1 MGQFERERK
10 ISKPSY
16 GSGVVHVAPPLSP
29 DCSLRS
35 PVFFLF
41 NSPKLKTL
49 QKPSED
55 ETFRYHQA
63 MKRVWKISHLAQSQL
78 LCHHGCFSSAAKRK
92 TPTPFAFPVNEFP
105 NYGFIRDFNADTH
118 PPPSSGFPPEVIGLF
133 SLNQSHQDST
143 HWEDLTRK
151 VTQLR
156 DELLMNDDD
165 SDSAIRLLEEKGD
178 SLIGNCAVG
187 YPVVELL
194 KQLDSRPRLA
204 LKVLDWKRNLSKSGV
219 PMLAEEYTKGIKLA
233 GKVKNVGLAAELFSE
248 AINKRIRTTTIYNAL
263 MSAYMFN
270 GFADKCQSLFRDMKS
285 EKNCSPNIVTYNIL
299 ISIFGRLMLLDH
311 MEATFRE
318 IKELNMS
325 PNVKTYNFLIAGYL
339 TAWMWDSVEITF
351 EQMKESSIEP
361 NTRTYM
367 LLLRGYAHSGN
378 LEKMEET
385 YELIKHYV
393 KEKEIPLIRTM
404 ICAYCKSSDK
414 ERLKK
419 IEELLKL
426 IPDKDYRPWLNVLL
440 IRVYAEEDWLEAME
454 RSIDEAFKYN
464 TSVHTLSVMR
474 SIISSYFRC
483 NAVDKLV
490 NFIKS
495 AEAAEWRICRSLY
508 HCKMVMYASEKRL
521 DEMESVISEMKN
533 NNLFITKKTLW
544 ILYKAYL
551 LYGQRHK
558 AEQVIGLMCKHGYE
572 IPLDVLPS

>member
-1 MGQFERERK
+1 
-10 ISKPSY
+10 
-16 GSGVVHVAPPLSP
+16 
-29 DCSLRS
+29 
-35 PVFFLF
+35 
-41 NSPKLKTL
+41 
-49 QKPSED
+49 
-55 ETFRYHQA
+55 
-63 MKRVWKISHLAQSQL
+63 MKRVWKISQSAQAQL
-78 LCHHGCFSSAAKRK
+78 LCHHGCSSSAAKPK
-92 TPTPFAFPVNEFP
+92 TLMPFAFPTNEFP
-105 NYGFIRDFNADTH
+105 NYGFIRDLNAETH
-118 PPPSSGFPPEVIGLF
+118 PPPPSSPGFPPEIIGLF
-133 SLNQSHQDST
+133 SLNQWHQDSR

-156 DELLMNDDD
+156 DELFLIDDD
-165 SDSAIRLLEEKGD
+165 SDNSIRLLEEKGD
-178 SLIGNCAVG
+178 TLLRSCTVG
-187 YPVVELL
+187 YPVLELL

-204 LKVLDWKRNLSKSGV
+204 LKMFQVFDWRRRLSKSGV

-233 GKVKNVGLAAELFSE
+233 GKVKNVGLAVELFAE
-248 AINKRIRTTTIYNAL
+248 AINKRIKTTAIYNAL

-270 GFADKCQSLFRDMKS
+270 GFADKCQSLFRDMKR

-318 IKELNMS
+318 IKELNIS
-325 PNVKTYNFLIAGYL
+325 PNIKTYNFLIAGYL

-351 EQMKESSIEP
+351 EQMKESSIKP

-385 YELIKHYV
+385 YESIKHYV
-393 KEKEIPLIRTM
+393 MEKEIPLIRTM

-414 ERLKK
+414 ERVKK
-419 IEELLKL
+419 IEELMKL
-426 IPDKDYRPWLNVLL
+426 IPEKDYRPWLNVLL

-454 RSIDEAFKYN
+454 RSINEAFKHN
-464 TSVHTLSVMR
+464 TAVHTISVMR

-483 NAVDKLV
+483 NAVDKLE

-521 DEMESVISEMKN
+521 EEMESVIEEMKN
-533 NNLFITKKTLW
+533 SNLFITKKTLW

-551 LYGQRHK
+551 LCGQRYK

-572 IPLDVLPS
+572 IPSDVLPS